1 MAAQASS
8 LSCER
13 HYLSR
18 KVLMRALLGL
28 LALGALALMW
38 MGAAM
43 HSGFAAF
50 DTLYDGDWMVVS
62 AWLLLALACG
72 CAGLYCLGWL
82 YAPPGVPLGITVER
96 ESARSLYRLLDR
108 MSARLGGVH
117 VDTVWVTGDMNAG
130 VLQRPRWGLIG
141 PMRTH
146 LLIGLPLVHS
156 ISESQF
162 SAILAHEFGHLY
174 AQRRGWGAWGC
185 HMRAWWYRTFDACL
199 NDLPVL
205 SRLPLIE
212 RLSASDIEM
221 ASRLSRLEELEA
233 DSVAALCVG
242 AELVGETLVEVAL
255 KERFLT
261 RDFWNKVMA
270 QSASRPRPTIRPYRD
285 LGFGVMAGF
294 RRPTEWTEFPMSV
307 FADEDPGLELHPSLV
322 DRLNALGTGP
332 VGPRGDEKSA
342 AQRYLRPLLPKLAWT
357 FDRAW
362 WADTRNTWRSSYKR
376 ARNRKSVTG

>member
-1 MAAQASS
+1 MAAAASR

-13 HYLSR
+13 QRLSR
-18 KVLMRALLGL
+18 GVLLRALFGL
-28 LALGALALMW
+28 FALAGLALLCFVGVFQGA
-38 MGAAM
+38 
-43 HSGFAAF
+43 SNAF
-50 DTLYDGDWMVVS
+50 DALHDGSWAMVAV
-62 AWLLLALACG
+62 WLLLSLACG
-72 CAGLYCLGWL
+72 YAAFHCSGWL
-82 YAPPGVPLGITVER
+82 YAPPGGAHGVALSRG
-96 ESARSLYRLLDR
+96 SARSLYRLLDR

-117 VDTVWVTGDMNAG
+117 VDAVWVTGDMNAA
-130 VLQRPRWGLIG
+130 VLQRPSWGLIG

-174 AQRRGWGAWGC
+174 CQRRGWAAWGC

-205 SRLPLIE
+205 SRLPFIE
-212 RLSASDIEM
+212 RWSIADVALAT
-221 ASRLSRLEELEA
+221 RLARLEELEA

-242 AELVGETLVEVAL
+242 ADLVGETLVEVAL
-255 KERFLT
+255 KERFLI

-270 QSASRPRPTIRPYRD
+270 QSHSRPRPTIRPYRD

-294 RRPTEWTEFPMSV
+294 RRPTEWTEVPMSV

-342 AQRYLRPLLPKLAWT
+342 AQRYLLPLLPRLAWA

-376 ARNRKSVTG
+376 ARGMKQRRG

>member
-1 MAAQASS
+1 MAEKASR

-13 HYLSR
+13 QRLSR
-18 KVLMRALLGL
+18 RVLTRALLGMSVL
-28 LALGALALMW
+28 VVLALVW
-38 MGAAM
+38 IAAAFL
-43 HSGFAAF
+43 SAFAAF
-50 DTLYDGDWMVVS
+50 DTLYAGNWMAVS
-62 AWLLLALACG
+62 AWLLLSLACG
-72 CAGLYCLGWL
+72 YAGLHCFGWL
-82 YAPPGVPLGITVER
+82 CSPPGVPHGIALSR
-96 ESARSLYRLLDR
+96 DSAGSLYRLLDR
-108 MSARLGGVH
+108 MSARLGGVP
-117 VDTVWVTGDMNAG
+117 VDAVWVTGDMNAA
-130 VLQRPRWGLIG
+130 VLQRPGWGLVG
-141 PMRTH
+141 PMQTH
-146 LLIGLPLVHS
+146 LMIGLPLVHS

-174 AQRRGWGAWGC
+174 CQRRGWAAWGC

-205 SRLPLIE
+205 SRLPFIE
-212 RLSASDIEM
+212 RWSIADVEV
-221 ASRLSRLEELEA
+221 ATRLSRLEELEA

-270 QSASRPRPTIRPYRD
+270 QSNSQPRPTIRPYRD

-294 RRPTEWTEFPMSV
+294 RRPTEWTELPMSV
-307 FADEDPGLELHPSLV
+307 FGDEDPGLELHPSLV

-342 AQRYLRPLLPKLAWT
+342 AQRYLTPLLPQLAWT

-362 WADTRNTWRSSYKR
+362 WADTRNSWRSSYKR
-376 ARNRKSVTG
+376 ARGRKQRSG

>member
-1 MAAQASS
+1 
-8 LSCER
+8 
-13 HYLSR
+13 
-18 KVLMRALLGL
+18 
-28 LALGALALMW
+28 
-38 MGAAM
+38 
-43 HSGFAAF
+43 
-50 DTLYDGDWMVVS
+50 MVAV
-62 AWLLLALACG
+62 WLLLSLACG
-72 CAGLYCLGWL
+72 YAAFHCSGWL
-82 YAPPGVPLGITVER
+82 YAPPGGAHGVALSRG
-96 ESARSLYRLLDR
+96 SARSLYRLLDR

-117 VDTVWVTGDMNAG
+117 VDAVWVTGDMNAA
-130 VLQRPRWGLIG
+130 VLQRPSWGLIG

-174 AQRRGWGAWGC
+174 CQRRGWAAWGC

-205 SRLPLIE
+205 SRLPFIE
-212 RLSASDIEM
+212 RWSIADVALAT
-221 ASRLSRLEELEA
+221 RLARLEELEA

-242 AELVGETLVEVAL
+242 ADLVGETLVEVAL
-255 KERFLT
+255 KERFLI

-270 QSASRPRPTIRPYRD
+270 QSHSRPRPTIRPYRD

-294 RRPTEWTEFPMSV
+294 RRPTEWTEVPMSV

-342 AQRYLRPLLPKLAWT
+342 AQRYLLPLLPRLAWA

-376 ARNRKSVTG
+376 ARGMKQRRG